1 MRTLHT
7 LLLVLALAA
16 ASLSAAA
23 RPPVR
28 QESPELIWEQ
38 VIQTDRFEY
47 QYLNATLVR
56 EDDSVWVLYGLT
68 PKGSL
73 ASPQSFQLAHLDGS
87 GKSVGRFDLDT
98 ILKGSAA
105 GRRYAGVLGLAP
117 LGADSFALVVPTV
130 GNGASLFDLDNK
142 TARPL
147 SEQKIHPESDLYL
160 TKVVPSE
167 DGSLLLLGHV
177 GDGGWLAK
185 VDASG
190 KLAWER
196 NLGPD
201 GVAVLLDGVRNDDE
215 SFLLLGSPKGGTA
228 PSSWVGK
235 VTARGD
241 LVLKNLL
248 PRDARRIAG
257 SADGSAILVGDRLG
271 AQGREVWAMGLTPS
285 LTESWNT
292 AILSG
297 VKSVA
302 PFTVAAISGGGWVV
316 FGPGKDYLPS
326 ISRVGR
332 GGQLLWTYTHQISP
346 KVVPI
351 MERGEVLSAGQEI
364 FALFTL
370 ASLNEAG
377 EQRET
382 VRVLKFTVR

>member
-1 MRTLHT
+1 MRALHA
-7 LLLVLALAA
+7 LLPALALAA

-23 RPPVR
+23 RPPELR
-28 QESPELIWEQ
+28 ESPELLWEQ
-38 VIQTDRFEY
+38 VIQTDDFEY
-47 QYLNATLVR
+47 KYLNAALGR
-56 EDDSVWVLYGLT
+56 GDDDVWVLYGLT

-73 ASPQSFQLAHLDGS
+73 ASPHSFQLAHLDRN
-87 GKSVGRFDLDT
+87 GKPVGRLDLDP
-98 ILKGSAA
+98 ILKGA
-105 GRRYAGVLGLAP
+105 GAGGMRAGVFGLAP
-117 LGADSFALVVPTV
+117 LDANSFALVVPTA

-147 SEQKIHPESDLYL
+147 SERKIHPESDLYL
-160 TKVVPSE
+160 TKVVPLE

-177 GDGGWLAK
+177 EDGGWLAK

-190 KLAWER
+190 KLVWER
-196 NLGPD
+196 TLGPE

-248 PRDARRIAG
+248 PGDARRIAG
-257 SADGSAILVGDRLG
+257 SADGAAIVVGDRLG
-271 AQGREVWAMGLTPS
+271 AQGREVWAAGLTPS

-302 PFTVAAISGGGWVV
+302 PFTVAAVAGGGWVV

-326 ISRVGR
+326 ISRVSG
-332 GGQLLWTYTHQISP
+332 GGQLLWTYTHRISP

-377 EQRET
+377 EQRGT
-382 VRVLKFTVR
+382 VRVLKLAVR